1 MAAVH
6 NLETARTIRDVKRGW
21 RTIDG
26 IPFQCEAWSQEN
38 GVWMIRYEAGVSE
51 AHFRKGL
58 RVPNPAKP
66 MGFLKW
72 LCWFVAGCFVVR
84 ILFGI
89 LGL

>member
-1 MAAVH
+1 MATVH

-21 RTIDG
+21 KTIDG
-26 IPFQCEAWSQEN
+26 IPFQCEAWPQEN
-38 GVWMIRYEAGVSE
+38 GVWMIRYEAEVSE

-58 RVPNPAKP
+58 GAPRPAKP

-84 ILFGI
+84 ILCAI